1 MDPAQSRPDWMI
13 IQVVPVPPL
22 PVRPCVVT
30 FGTARNQD
38 DLTHKLAD
46 IVKSNNQLKRNEENG
61 AAAHVLAEDV
71 KLLQYHVATLIDN
84 DIPGLPKVS
93 FH

>member
-1 MDPAQSRPDWMI
+1 MDPAHSRPDWMI
-13 IQVVPVPPL
+13 IQVLPVAPL
-22 PVRPCVVT
+22 PVRPCVIT
-30 FGTARNQD
+30 FGSARNQD

-71 KLLQYHVATLIDN
+71 RLLQYHVATLIDN
-84 DIPGLPKVS
+84 DIPGLPKV
-93 FH
+93 FT